1 MEAAIH
7 RCFSKQLFL
16 KISQFSQKNTC
27 FSVSFIKLSASKAV
41 LNFIKKETLALVF
54 SCEFCEISKNTFF
67 YRTLLVAAS
76 ESFWIPTQ
84 SALRLYSFP
93 FQITQI
99 HTLKLDHHQPEHQAF
114 CYMEK
119 EYQVDNQYTNNKYAR
134 YGSCH
139 SQMFFKIAVFKNITI
154 FTEKYLRWCFFYK
167 ADCF

>member
-1 MEAAIH
+1 MHTLKLDHHQLNIKHSGIWKMSTRLIISTPTISMQGTEAAIH

-84 SALRLYSFP
+84 SALRLCSFP
-93 FQITQI
+93 FQITLI
-99 HTLKLDHHQPEHQAF
+99 HTLKLDHHQPEHQA
-114 CYMEK
+114 Y
-119 EYQVDNQYTNNKYAR
+119 
-134 YGSCH
+134 
-139 SQMFFKIAVFKNITI
+139 
-154 FTEKYLRWCFFYK
+154 
-167 ADCF
+167 